1 MLKLDLGGAVQNN
14 VEHKEYLTVDIN
26 PKADVVLD
34 FEDENL
40 RFPFGD
46 NSVDEIRAFHILEH
60 IHNIFGLMNEC
71 HRILKPTGSMYIVV
85 PKFPEGTATVDP
97 THIRMMV
104 PEQFHY
110 FSRKLAYMGYTDKFW
125 FMNLSEAINLNVTIG
140 DVYFRIEFIPDK
152 HEEEEAERATT
163 IIRDAVIEDM
173 FDGPNWDGASS
184 EVSYRRLIRAI
195 AVNSLYNRGLPVK
208 RYKED
213 GEECGQLAGK
223 KMPWKELGFYD
234 AQQEQILKL
243 YDPPPEKVIEEV
255 LESPDVVE
263 AEVVEEAPLVEVVD
277 DVDKCFTCGS
287 EVILVQVDQL
297 EKTVLTKLLAVY
309 PDALGKH
316 VCPNCLGEDYVDSF
330 KA

>member
-34 FEDENL
+34 FEDKNL

-71 HRILKPTGSMYIVV
+71 HRVLKPTGSMYIVV
-85 PKFPEGTATVDP
+85 PKFPEGSATVDP

-110 FSRKLAYMGYTDKFW
+110 FNRKFAYMLYTDRFW
-125 FMNLSEAINLNVTIG
+125 FMDLSEAIKLNNAMR
-140 DVYFRIEFIPDK
+140 DVYFRIELVPDK
-152 HEEEEAERATT
+152 YEEEEIARAAIT
-163 IIRDAVIEDM
+163 IHDAVVGDR
-173 FDGPNWDGASS
+173 FDGPNWDGEKSA
-184 EVSYRRLIRAI
+184 ESYAKLIRAL
-195 AVNSLYNRGLPVK
+195 AVTSLRNNGLTIKNYTGENS
-208 RYKED
+208 ED
-213 GEECGQLAGK
+213 CGPLAGK
-223 KMPWKELGFYD
+223 KMPWRMLGYVPS
-234 AQQEQILKL
+234 EEERILEV
-243 YDPPPEKVIEEV
+243 YDPPTKINEQVAQELIEDIIENM
-255 LESPDVVE
+255 VE
-263 AEVVEEAPLVEVVD
+263 MD
-277 DVDKCFTCGS
+277 DDDKCFTCGS
-287 EVILVQVDQL
+287 RTILVQVDQL
-297 EKTVLTKLLAVY
+297 DETVRAKLLTVY
-309 PDALGKH
+309 PDAPGKH